1 MPKSGETLSET
12 SSCCRGAFN
21 ADPPD

>member
-1 MPKSGETLSET
+1 MPKSGETLSEN

-21 ADPPD
+21 VHPRD